1 MKRTRRAGALMIL
14 AGLITVAVARG
25 SDQPADGNAAGVVG
39 EYGISLALGGRLD
52 EAETAFLS
60 QLSLAPQDAGA
71 LNNIG
76 NLYFLRNDVDV
87 ALVFYVRALGIDST
101 DAGVTINHS
110 VALMAAGDEAGALR
124 EASRAIEMAGG
135 VEQATALMAIHG
147 DSADAPAE
155 RAAEGGT
162 LSKASVRALLMEA
175 SRQVPASPAP
185 GDSATVKAPSKPRD
199 KALRTPQAWRSAGPR
214 GDESAAAPS
223 SLYWSR

>member
-1 MKRTRRAGALMIL
+1 MIL
-14 AGLITVAVARG
+14 AGLLAAADSNG
-25 SDQPADGNAAGVVG
+25 SDVPLNSNPAGVVG

-101 DAGVTINHS
+101 DAGVAINHS
-110 VALMAAGDEAGALR
+110 VALMATGDEAGALR
-124 EASRAIEMAGG
+124 EASRAIELAGG
-135 VEQATALMAIHG
+135 VEQATALMAIRG

-175 SRQVPASPAP
+175 SRQVPVAPAP
-185 GDSATVKAPSKPRD
+185 NDSVVAKAPGKPKD
-199 KALRTPQAWRSAGPR
+199 KSSRTPQAWRSAGPR